1 MIPKL
6 SDPKVIKYRAAFRII
21 VFIAFLGMA
30 YWFAP
35 NKAIYLTAPICIG
48 LAVSVLQFRSAS
60 GVHDLLQSV
69 SELKGFKKA
78 LVLCLTCGIAILT
91 IYSVWM
97 LFRLVN

>member
-6 SDPKVIKYRAAFRII
+6 SAAKVIKYRAALRIV
-21 VFIAFLGMA
+21 VFIAFLVMA

-35 NKAIYLTAPICIG
+35 NKAIYLAAPICIG

-60 GVHDLLQSV
+60 GVHDLMQSV
-69 SELKGFKKA
+69 GQLKGFKKA
-78 LVLCLTCGIAILT
+78 LVLCLACGVAIIT

-97 LFRLVN
+97 LIRLAN